1 MVAFLHILTDNYFV
15 IAMKSLF
22 SKNLANSI
30 SVAANCLN
38 EPSKEHAFLKFSITA
53 VASLVLAPITAF
65 K

>member
-38 EPSKEHAFLKFSITA
+38 EPSKEHAFLKFR
-53 VASLVLAPITAF
+53 LLQLHHWF
-65 K
+65 